1 MSEDVMSVGV
11 MVPLNRKITEEECE
25 EWQDILWDQGSSV
38 HLSYYCD
45 MAYTD
50 DGGETY
56 GISFGEMP
64 TKDTSAFEDLK
75 QFGIWIEEEKARP
88 YRCLWYNG
96 ADSDMNMMTRKKFL
110 DITSQSDGVI
120 KN

>member
-11 MVPLNRKITEEECE
+11 MVPLNRKITEEERE
-25 EWQDILWDQGSSV
+25 EWQEILWNQGSSV

-50 DGGETY
+50 EQGEAY

-75 QFGIWIEEEKARP
+75 QFGICIEEDKARP
-88 YRCLWYNG
+88 YRCMWYNG
-96 ADSDMNMMTRKKFL
+96 ADSDMSMMTRKEFL
-110 DITSQSDGVI
+110 KKTNQQNEEVE
-120 KN
+120 

>member
-11 MVPLNRKITEEECE
+11 MVPLNRKLTEKERD
-25 EWQDILWDQGSSV
+25 EWQEILWDQGSSV

-45 MAYTD
+45 MAYTEEE
-50 DGGETY
+50 GEAY

-64 TKDTSAFEDLK
+64 TSDTSDFEDLK
-75 QFGIWIEEEKARP
+75 QFGIWIEEDKARP

-96 ADSDMNMMTRKKFL
+96 VDSDMNMMKRDEFL
-110 DITSQSDGVI
+110 KMTGQV
-120 KN
+120 K

>member
-11 MVPLNRKITEEECE
+11 MVPLNRKITEEERE
-25 EWQDILWDQGSSV
+25 EWNELLYDQGSEVS
-38 HLSYYCD
+38 LSYYCD

-50 DGGETY
+50 EGGEAY
-56 GISFGEMP
+56 GISFGLLP
-64 TKDTSAFEDLK
+64 VNNISVFDDLK

-96 ADSDMNMMTRKKFL
+96 ADSDMNMMTREQFL
-110 DITSQSDGVI
+110 NITNQS
-120 KN
+120 

>member
-11 MVPLNRKITEEECE
+11 MVPLNRKLTKEERE
-25 EWQDILWDQGSSV
+25 EWQEILWDQGSDA

-50 DGGETY
+50 EGGEAY
-56 GISFGEMP
+56 GINFGEMP

-75 QFGIWIEEEKARP
+75 QFGIWIEEDKARS
-88 YRCLWYNG
+88 YRCMWYNG
-96 ADSDMNMMTRKKFL
+96 ADSDMDMMTRDKFL
-110 DITSQSDGVI
+110 KKTKQTDDM
-120 KN
+120 